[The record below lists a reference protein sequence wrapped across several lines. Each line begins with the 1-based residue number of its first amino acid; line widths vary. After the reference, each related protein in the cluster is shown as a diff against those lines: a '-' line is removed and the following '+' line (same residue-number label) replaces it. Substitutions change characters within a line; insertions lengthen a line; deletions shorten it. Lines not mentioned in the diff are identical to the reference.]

1 MTYIL
6 RIRNYGEKSISQLMM
21 RGIETVLMFMMKKI
35 TNISIHTLEVIGFRY
50 IDADINISKD
60 T

>member
-1 MTYIL
+1 
-6 RIRNYGEKSISQLMM
+6 MM